1 MGNKTDMSIG
11 PALYLGRVGSTG
23 LSEGPHAHWVVKKDG
38 KDFPLSQARS
48 DIGQYLQFRLPGQ
61 EAWQAVYSQ
70 KGDGFSLN
78 PLSPLISPMGMR
90 KHPIHGD
97 MRMHGGEDYGLP
109 EGTQLRFLGTGS
121 VATHRNNGGAGNV
134 SSLRTGPY
142 ELQTFHLSELPD
154 VAIAKPGD
162 RVTGTQDASATD
174 PLTSTDFLRN
184 YLEEQMTYGLMQQL
198 LQKPKKDPM
207 AELKAM
213 VGMMPQGTI
222 TNPLG

>member
-1 MGNKTDMSIG
+1 MSIG
-11 PALYLGRVGSTG
+11 PSLYLGQVGMTG
-23 LSEGPHAHWVVKKDG
+23 TATGPHAHWEVLKDG
-38 KDFPLSQARS
+38 KRFPLSKART
-48 DIGQYLQFRLPGQ
+48 DIGQYLQFRLPNQ
-61 EAWQAVYSQ
+61 ESWQSLYSKQ
-70 KGDGFSLN
+70 GEDFVLN
-78 PLSPLISPMGMR
+78 PAAQLTSQQGMR
-90 KHPIHGD
+90 FHPVHKEW
-97 MRMHGGEDYGLP
+97 REHGGEDYAFP
-109 EGTQLRFLGTGS
+109 EGTSLRFLGTGS

-142 ELQTFHLSELPD
+142 ELQTFHLSQLPD